1 MKLKREK
8 CEYCGVKSLWKT
20 IHKPNCEVILKYGY
34 LEVKKVSTRSSKEN
48 LELRQENAEMRYELQ
63 NK

>member
-1 MKLKREK
+1 MRIITWL
-8 CEYCGVKSLWKT
+8 LLLAT
-20 IHKPNCEVILKYGY
+20 IISAVLFY
-34 LEVKKVSTRSSKEN
+34 RSSKEN